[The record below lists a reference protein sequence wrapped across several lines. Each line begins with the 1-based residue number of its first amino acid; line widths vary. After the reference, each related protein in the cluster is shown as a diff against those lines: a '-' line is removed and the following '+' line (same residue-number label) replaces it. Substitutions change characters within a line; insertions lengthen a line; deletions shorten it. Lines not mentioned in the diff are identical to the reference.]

1 MNRKT
6 YIASLII
13 LGVGTVALFITNY
26 FFAYMEMLYIPLI
39 VMLGYIIIKYKVTG
53 PLQSF
58 STKFSMLVDYDLDV
72 EQAVEL
78 CKKGYENAPTKNI
91 QALYQLYYGMGLYYA
106 GRYDEAIKMLNTID
120 LRKLQSIYHIL
131 IFAFV
136 CYCCTETKDWETF
149 RYTLDRIKATKP
161 KVGARYQSFAENYV
175 EILEAVQNVENDPEH
190 YREIV
195 EKHFKREDGFIST
208 KLVYNYRL
216 AFYHKAV
223 GNDLE
228 ADKCLAFVIANGKDH
243 HTALR
248 AKEMFKNL
256 VNVED
261 FVYVVPNPAEP
272 VQEEKPEVIESLTGE
287 SVEPGKIEEASE
299 DQEKKEE

>member
-1 MNRKT
+1 MNRKQ

-13 LGVGTVALFITNY
+13 LGVGTAALFITNY
-26 FFAYMEMLYIPLI
+26 FFQYMQMLYIPLI
-39 VMLGYIIIKYKVTG
+39 VMLAYVFIKYKVTG
-53 PLQSF
+53 PLQMF
-58 STKFSMLVDYDLDV
+58 ANKFSMLVDYDLEV

-78 CKKGYENAPTKNI
+78 SKKGYENAPTQNI
-91 QALYQLYYGMGLYYA
+91 KALYQLYYGMGLYYA
-106 GRYDEAIKMLNTID
+106 GQYEEAIKMLNTID

-149 RYTLDRIKATKP
+149 RYTLDRIKTTKA
-161 KVGARYQSFAENYV
+161 KVGARYQSFANNYV
-175 EILEAVQNVENDPEH
+175 EILEAIQNAENDPEH
-190 YREIV
+190 YKEVV
-195 EKHFKREDGFIST
+195 EKHFNREDGFIST

-216 AFYHKAV
+216 SFYHKAL

-228 ADKCLAFVIANGKDH
+228 ADKCLAFVIANGKNH

-248 AKEMFKNL
+248 AKELFKNL

-261 FVYVVPNPAEP
+261 YVYVVPNPAEP
-272 VQEEKPEVIESLTGE
+272 LQEEKPEVIESQTGE
-287 SVEPGKIEEASE
+287 STESEQTEEVSE
-299 DQEKKEE
+299 NQEEKEE